1 MKVRQLLAAASAAT
15 LLVGT
20 SVSIAQVSESGM
32 GKVLPVELFACSF
45 RDGKDAGDL
54 DRVVDRWNRFMDER
68 SVDSYSAWLLTPYY
82 YGPEQDFDMV
92 WMGASTD
99 GNAMGAGTHQ
109 WLTEGGDLQEAFDEV
124 VDCSAHVGLASAQYK
139 APPGN
144 ETPRSSVL
152 TMMDCELNEGK
163 RYSDVKAAELK
174 WAEYQS
180 EAGSENGTWHWFPTF
195 GGGDAEYDYKV
206 VTAYA
211 SFVELGADWE
221 QFSNGGGRAA
231 SMDIFD
237 DVDECDDARVY
248 VARSIRSAQLR

>member
-1 MKVRQLLAAASAAT
+1 MNNRQLFAAACAA
-15 LLVGT
+15 LSLMAT
-20 SVSIAQVSESGM
+20 SVSTAQVSESGM
-32 GKVLPVELFACSF
+32 GKVLPVELYACSF
-45 RDGKDAGDL
+45 KDGKDAGDL
-54 DRVVDRWNRFMDER
+54 DRVVARWNEFMDEG
-68 SVDSYSAWLLTPYY
+68 SNDSYSAWLLTPYF
-82 YGPEQDFDMV
+82 YGAEQDFDIV
-92 WMGASTD
+92 WMGAFTD
-99 GNAMGAGTHQ
+99 GNAMGGGEHR
-109 WLTEGGDLQEAFDEV
+109 WLTEGGDIAEAFAEV
-124 VDCSAHVGLASAQYK
+124 VDCGAHVGLSSAQYK

-144 ETPRSSVL
+144 ETPRSSIL

-163 RYSDVKAAELK
+163 RYSDVKAAELE

-206 VTAYA
+206 VTGYA

-221 QFSNGGGRAA
+221 QFANGGGRAA

-248 VARSIRSAQLR
+248 VAKSIRSAQLR